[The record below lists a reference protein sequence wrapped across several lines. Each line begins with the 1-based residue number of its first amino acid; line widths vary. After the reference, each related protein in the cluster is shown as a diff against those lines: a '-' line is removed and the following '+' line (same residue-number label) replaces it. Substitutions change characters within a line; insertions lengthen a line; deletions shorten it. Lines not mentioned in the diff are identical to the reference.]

1 MRPIVI
7 FLFLVL
13 SVNVVRPQA
22 FYTIIDDDAAS
33 VEAISAIKH
42 IADKKGIKISFA
54 VIASSLSRKPEVC
67 DSLLSFQQQG
77 FHICNHSLTHKSDI
91 WLSTSLAD
99 ISYEMTVS
107 ERILDSLGFKS
118 HDYLVYPFGKFST
131 EQTSLILPIAR
142 QHFKLAFNSRGGTCS
157 PQNFNRYYIN
167 RFPIRKHENLSMV
180 KYKIEKAVEQGDWLV
195 FLTHSNMQ
203 RDFSPEYLEQ
213 VIDLCQAQNI
223 PCLTVDEAYNRMAQ
237 YQGDSPAAEWQLR
250 HEIWLF
256 IEMHYIYA
264 LASITLLLI
273 AIYVLYRRFSFRK

>member
-22 FYTIIDDDAAS
+22 FFTIIDDDAAS
-33 VEAISAIKH
+33 VEAVSAIKH

-54 VIASSLSRKPEVC
+54 VIASTLSMKPEVC

-91 WLSTSLAD
+91 WLSTSPAD
-99 ISYEMTVS
+99 ISYEMIES
-107 ERILDSLGFKS
+107 KRILDSLGFKS
-118 HDYLVYPFGKFST
+118 HDYLVYPFGKFTT

-142 QHFKLAFNSRGGTCS
+142 QHFKLAFNSRGGAS
-157 PQNFNRYYIN
+157 SLQNFNRHYIN

-195 FLTHSNMQ
+195 FLTHSNME
-203 RDFSPEYLEQ
+203 RDFCPEYLEQ
-213 VIDLCQAQNI
+213 VIDLCQARNI
-223 PCLTVDEAYNRMAQ
+223 PCLTVDEAYNRIAQ
-237 YQGDSPAAEWQLR
+237 YRGNSPITEWQLR

-264 LASITLLLI
+264 LAGIALVLI
-273 AIYVLYRRFSFRK
+273 AIYVLYRKCSFRK